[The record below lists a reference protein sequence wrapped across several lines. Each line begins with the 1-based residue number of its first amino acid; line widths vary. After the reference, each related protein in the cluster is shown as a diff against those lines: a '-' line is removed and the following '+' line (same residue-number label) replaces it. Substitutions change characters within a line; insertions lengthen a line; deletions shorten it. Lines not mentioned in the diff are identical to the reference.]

1 MKIELD
7 INEAV
12 LSSGNHTEKDVRM
25 ILGVALY
32 NSDVATIGKTAEIV
46 GIGRR
51 EFQEEMG
58 KYGGE
63 MCHGLTLEDIL
74 KDSENART
82 SWSDD
87 V

>member
-7 INEAV
+7 IHEA
-12 LSSGNHTEKDVRM
+12 LLNSSKYTERDVRM

-32 NSDVATIGKTAEIV
+32 NRDVASIGKTAEIV
-46 GIGRR
+46 GVGRR

-63 MCHGLTLEDIL
+63 LYHGYKLEDLL
-74 KDSENART
+74 KDSENAGKY
-82 SWSDD
+82 
-87 V
+87 